1 MGSFQYEKQ
10 GEKEYLVYQ
19 KRDSEDL
26 DTFTT
31 EMLSNNR
38 IPGLVPFSYIQMNQ
52 SISMKYNIT
61 GLVSLETYLENTV
74 KKGQF
79 LKILESLCDAVM
91 QADDYMLDVSA
102 YVFDETYIF
111 ADPETFQAHMLVLPV
126 SHEGVAPEDFFKKL
140 LFDVKYDQT

>member
-1 MGSFQYEKQ
+1 MKAFQYEEQ
-10 GEKEYLVYQ
+10 GEKKYLVYQ

-38 IPGLVPFSYIQMNQ
+38 IPGLVPFSYIQMDQ
-52 SISMKYNIT
+52 SISMKYNIA

-91 QADDYMLDVSA
+91 QADDYILFQLCDLIGIQIRPGIECRRHLQIIGQCRDLTVEQHILSRKSSGI
-102 YVFDETYIF
+102 YI
-111 ADPETFQAHMLVLPV
+111 L
-126 SHEGVAPEDFFKKL
+126 
-140 LFDVKYDQT
+140 